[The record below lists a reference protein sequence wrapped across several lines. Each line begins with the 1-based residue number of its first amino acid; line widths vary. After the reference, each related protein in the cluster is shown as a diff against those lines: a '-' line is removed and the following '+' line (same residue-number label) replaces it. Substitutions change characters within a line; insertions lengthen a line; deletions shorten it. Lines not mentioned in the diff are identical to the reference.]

1 MGVGAEVAIG
11 ARVVSGV
18 GVDGFVGSGL
28 GGSLV
33 GEGSTSTLATTLASG
48 VRVVDGTEVAVG
60 EIDAAMG
67 AGVGLDGDGVDG
79 MAVGGTAVGGTAVA
93 VLGDLATGCDSRSV
107 LSGFS
112 TDVDPHP
119 MAIINISA
127 RIANL
132 RNMAVNPL
140 FNLSP

>member
-1 MGVGAEVAIG
+1 M
-11 ARVVSGV
+11 
-18 GVDGFVGSGL
+18 GVDGN
-28 GGSLV
+28 
-33 GEGSTSTLATTLASG
+33 
-48 VRVVDGTEVAVG
+48 
-60 EIDAAMG
+60 
-67 AGVGLDGDGVDG
+67 GVDE
-79 MAVGGTAVGGTAVA
+79 MAVGGTAAGGTAVA